1 MIDQPVHLDDH
12 LQGIGGLGKP
22 VLDFAFTCSEG
33 KSVELHNVAARPL
46 KKCYMKKDCIETMH
60 YLPPRRSRS
69 PPPRRSPAPPLP
81 PLPKVRMARSMSLAF
96 DSKTSI
102 YLGRTNINNLKCSK
116 SRGIPGSK
124 MFPVHVKSS
133 LHLLSRFQFNP
144 GLTQFSGAFLR
155 PATRPASSS
164 SS

>member
-1 MIDQPVHLDDH
+1 MFGQPVHLDDH
-12 LQGIGGLGKP
+12 LQGIGGFGKP
-22 VLDFAFTCSEG
+22 VLDFAFTRSEG
-33 KSVELHNVAARPL
+33 KSVELHNVATWPL
-46 KKCYMKKDCIETMH
+46 KCHMKKKYIKTMQH
-60 YLPPRRSRS
+60 LPPRRSRS
-69 PPPRRSPAPPLP
+69 PPRRSPAPPLP

-116 SRGIPGSK
+116 SRGLPGSK
-124 MFPVHVKSS
+124 MFPVHVESS